1 MVFEAPALG
10 GIPLLEITS
19 AKRGRKSLWYAVFYL
34 SLQSILTLLP
44 KGVFCI
50 VVLRLLP
57 SFFSLYPLCHTPR
70 FNQKLTK
77 NRYKYNVTI
86 WISIHISLPKREQSH
101 TQVRIPEGREAH
113 TAQHS
118 SYNSKKRNRPEAK
131 HRQYIQERTYLRSK
145 EEETGEPWWKA
156 KGHSRADQR
165 MREGDRRETSH
176 LLHDGNGRRTE
187 GDGDGRETTA

>member
-86 WISIHISLPKREQSH
+86 
-101 TQVRIPEGREAH
+101 
-113 TAQHS
+113 
-118 SYNSKKRNRPEAK
+118 
-131 HRQYIQERTYLRSK
+131 
-145 EEETGEPWWKA
+145 
-156 KGHSRADQR
+156 
-165 MREGDRRETSH
+165 
-176 LLHDGNGRRTE
+176 
-187 GDGDGRETTA
+187 